1 MSAKPNGGNGHSRV
15 ESGGSLRR
23 YLLGQMSEAEEARVE
38 REYLGSDDALEALRA
53 LEDELIE
60 EYVAGTLEPAERD
73 RFERL
78 FLASPARLERLVFLR
93 ALQDRAAPRTLHLV
107 PAPGARSWARAAASL
122 AVVVAAGLLAA
133 RALGPRLFPVEGPV
147 PSTRVAG
154 SALSGTPAGAPPET
168 PTPPPQV
175 VSLRLRQPALRG
187 AGDVPVLD
195 PGAAGLAVLEAP
207 LDPRD
212 GFAAHRG
219 RVAAPD
225 GRDAFVSPWQPNRGE
240 TTLRVVVPSGALRD
254 GRHVLVVEA
263 QAARGEEPLESYAFR
278 VRRR

>member
-1 MSAKPNGGNGHSRV
+1 VSAKSNGGNGHSRW
-15 ESGGSLRR
+15 ESDGADLRR
-23 YLLGQMSEAEEARVE
+23 YLLGQMSEAEEGRVE
-38 REYLGSDDALEALRA
+38 RAYIGSDDALEALRA
-53 LEDELIE
+53 REDELIE
-60 EYVAGTLEPAERD
+60 EYLADALEPAERE

-78 FLASPARLERLVFLR
+78 FLASPPRLERLVFLR
-93 ALQDRAAPRTLHLV
+93 ALQDRAAPRALRLV
-107 PAPGARSWARAAASL
+107 ASPGARSWPRAAAGV
-122 AVVVAAGLLAA
+122 VVVAVAVLLGVRAWGPRPSPVDGAAPPAA
-133 RALGPRLFPVEGPV
+133 RRIV
-147 PSTRVAG
+147 SDSSAG
-154 SALSGTPAGAPPET
+154 SPPAV

-187 AGDVPVLD
+187 GGEVPVVD

-212 GFAAHRG
+212 GFTAHRG

-225 GRDAFVSPWQPNRGE
+225 GREVFVSPWQPNRGE
-240 TTLRVVVPSGALRD
+240 TTLRVVVPSAALRD

-263 QAARGEEPLESYAFR
+263 RAATGEEPVESYAFR

>member
-1 MSAKPNGGNGHSRV
+1 MSAKSDGGNGHSRV
-15 ESGGSLRR
+15 ESEGADLRR
-23 YLLGQMSEAEEARVE
+23 YLLGQMSEAEEAGVE
-38 REYLGSDDALEALRA
+38 RAYLGSDDALEALRA
-53 LEDELIE
+53 REDELIE
-60 EYVAGTLEPAERD
+60 EYLAGALEPAERE

-93 ALQDRAAPRTLHLV
+93 ALQDRAAPRALRLV
-107 PAPGARSWARAAASL
+107 PARGARSWVRAAAGL
-122 AVVVAAGLLAA
+122 AVVVAVGLLARASPGPPAVPGGRA
-133 RALGPRLFPVEGPV
+133 RA
-147 PSTRVAG
+147 AG
-154 SALSGTPAGAPPET
+154 GRACR
-168 PTPPPQV
+168 
-175 VSLRLRQPALRG
+175 LRL
-187 AGDVPVLD
+187 AGGDAARRPRRPRRSCRSGSVSPRFAGPGTRPVLD

-212 GFAAHRG
+212 GFTAHRG

-240 TTLRVVVPSGALRD
+240 TTLRVVVPSAALRD

-263 QAARGEEPLESYAFR
+263 QAATGEEPVESYAFR